1 MKNKKIIYLLL
12 LSCFIFVVASCSN
25 KKDLKNDETEFKRE
39 VSSEIDDDLVEQLVG
54 TWRNDATANY
64 PAQKTSTIH
73 AEDGY
78 IFFEDEKLQITSTND
93 NQIFSQ
99 TDEEEPFYYDF
110 KIDKNKLTVYPSY
123 LVPKGYVG
131 GSLAPMEYIKD
142 ETLVDISMIVGD
154 WESVEESETYYISI
168 EKNSNDS
175 IFYAD
180 NLEKKDRQ
188 LLKMDEISNDAIT
201 ALTEDESSRY
211 SFIISNENEITAFMA
226 VNPDYYTEKGEEI
239 PVGMSKPTKYR
250 KIIK

>member
-12 LSCFIFVVASCSN
+12 LSCFILVVSSCSN

-54 TWRNDATANY
+54 TWKNDATANY

-73 AEDGY
+73 VEDGY
-78 IFFEDEKLQITSTND
+78 IFFDDEKLQITSTND

-99 TDEEEPFYYDF
+99 TDGEKPFYYNF
-110 KIDKNKLTVYPSY
+110 EIDKNKLTVCPSY
-123 LVPKGYVG
+123 PVPKGSVG
-131 GSLAPMEYIKD
+131 GDLAPMEYIKD

-154 WESVEESETYYISI
+154 WKSVEESETYYIRI
-168 EKNSNDS
+168 EKNSDNS
-175 IFYAD
+175 ILYAD
-180 NLEKKDRQ
+180 NLEKKDIQ
-188 LLKMDEISNDAIT
+188 LLKIDDISNDSIS

-239 PVGMSKPTKYR
+239 PVGTSKPIKYK
-250 KIIK
+250 KIVK